1 MARKL
6 RVGAAQIGGIDI
18 EEPREQV
25 VKRHIALLEEAARQK
40 VDLIVFP
47 ECSLT
52 TYFPRLILPESEINK
67 FFEKT
72 MPNPSVQPLFD
83 KAKKLEIAFSLGYSE
98 LEDGKHYNSSLLV
111 GKNGKIIGKYQ
122 KSHIGGTIEPISG
135 RESQY
140 MERRYFLPGNT
151 GFKVWSAFGGKI
163 GMGICY
169 DRRFPEFWRV
179 MGMKGAELVLLGFLS
194 GGRRRIGSHLGVF
207 HHLLCLQA
215 GAYWNGLW
223 IVASA
228 HCGMGHS
235 AIVSPTGEIVA
246 KSYTNKDEL
255 IDATIDLDQ
264 SKEKPFFS
272 PRANTTNC
280 NFVRDRRP
288 DLYSIISD
296 EKWGG
301 ISE

>member
-6 RVGAAQIGGIDI
+6 RVGAAQIGGIGFEESRKRVI
-18 EEPREQV
+18 ERIIV
-25 VKRHIALLEEAARQK
+25 LLEEAASRG
-40 VDLIVFP
+40 VELVVYP

-52 TYFPRLILPESEINK
+52 TYFPRFLIPESELNR
-67 FFEKT
+67 FFEKS
-72 MPNPSVQPLFD
+72 MPNPSVQPLFE
-83 KAKKLEIAFSLGYSE
+83 KAKELGIAFYLGYSE
-98 LEDGKHYNSSLLV
+98 LEHGKYFNSSILV
-111 GKNGKIIGKYQ
+111 GKDGKIIGKYQ
-122 KSHIGGTIEPISG
+122 KSHIGGTYEPIID

-140 MERRYFLPGNT
+140 MERRYFQPGNT
-151 GFKVWSAFGGKI
+151 GFNVWSAFGGKV

-194 GGRRRIGSHLGVF
+194 GGKSGSGSHLGVF

-223 IVASA
+223 IIASA

-235 AIVSPTGEIVA
+235 AIVSPIGEIVA

-255 IDATIDLDQ
+255 IDATIDLDL
-264 SKEKPFFS
+264 SKERPFFS
-272 PRANTTNC
+272 PRANTLNC
-280 NFVRDRRP
+280 NFIRDRRP
-288 DLYSIISD
+288 DLYSIISN
-296 EKWGG
+296 EKWEG